1 MAAKKAKSNL
11 QSWLEQIIL
20 VIVLIMLISVL
31 VGQTYDINDVS
42 MEPTFDRQG
51 NRVIVFL
58 TPYLFKATPSHDSI
72 IIIDSRVDRKR
83 TIQDRLIESPLV
95 NLILQNRN
103 DHMWIKRVIGLPGDK
118 LEFRQGYVYRN
129 GEMLA
134 EEYLDREMTRGFEP
148 LIVPDGHVYV
158 MGDNRN
164 KSSDS
169 RVVGPIPTKNI
180 QGKVIMRFLPFDK
193 ISFF

>member
-1 MAAKKAKSNL
+1 MTAKKN
-11 QSWLEQIIL
+11 QSTVRALFEQIIL
-20 VIVLIMLISVL
+20 IVFLIIFISIFI
-31 VGQTYDINDVS
+31 GQTYDINDVS

-58 TPYLFKATPSHDSI
+58 TPHLFNVTPSPGSI
-72 IIIDSRVDRKR
+72 IIIDSRADRRR

-95 NLILQNRN
+95 NLFLQNRN
-103 DHMWIKRVIGLPGDK
+103 EHMWVKRVIGLPGDR
-118 LEFRQGYVYRN
+118 LEFHRGHVYRN
-129 GEMLA
+129 GEMLV
-134 EEYLDREMTRGFEP
+134 EEYLDQEMTRGFEP

-169 RVVGPIPTKNI
+169 RVVGSIPLENI
-180 QGKVIMRFLPFDK
+180 QGRVIMRLLPFDK
-193 ISFF
+193 ISFY